1 MIDERP
7 RAHGLSGDLGWNDT
21 DEAPMGGLRS
31 AILLMATSAY
41 FGSVWLLSGLP
52 PLASVA
58 SRVQG
63 RSKIESD
70 GESAHQSKWRTDQA

>member
-1 MIDERP
+1 MIDELP
-7 RAHGLSGDLGWNDT
+7 RTYGLSGDLGWNDT

-31 AILLMATSAY
+31 AILLVATSAY

-58 SRVQG
+58 SRVRCRTG
-63 RSKIESD
+63 IESD
-70 GESAHQSKWRTDQA
+70 GESAHQRKWRNKQA